1 MARVS
6 KSEAVVVFVYY
17 Y

>member
-17 Y
+17 F